1 MMDAERLPPSSEEVR
16 NEATW
21 GIEKPKLLL
30 VEGND
35 EVRLFGALAKHIGA
49 EDVQI
54 RAYHGRDNLRQFLI
68 FIPQVDG
75 YSELESI
82 GITRD
87 ADESGDNAARS
98 VRGALGAAGFPVPE
112 SPLEP
117 AADGIISVRY
127 LIIPP
132 NGDTGA
138 LEDVCLASV
147 SEDPATACVEDY
159 FACIERSA
167 LDGPRAARM
176 SKAKVHAFLSSREN
190 PTLRL
195 GEAAERGVWRF
206 DDPAFDPLKS
216 VLRMA

>member
-1 MMDAERLPPSSEEVR
+1 MADAERGSPSSEED
-16 NEATW
+16 W
-21 GIEKPKLLL
+21 SIEKPKLLL

-49 EDVQI
+49 DDVQI
-54 RAYHGRDNLRQFLI
+54 RAYQGRNNIRGFLRAVRQA
-68 FIPQVDG
+68 PG
-75 YSELESI
+75 YSDLESI
-82 GITRD
+82 AVTRD
-87 ADESGDNAARS
+87 ADENSDGAARS
-98 VRGALGAAGFPVPE
+98 VRDALRATGFPVPE

-117 AADGIISVRY
+117 ERGGGIAVRY

-132 NGDTGA
+132 NGETGA

-147 SEDPATACVEDY
+147 AEDPATACVETY
-159 FACIERSA
+159 FDCIEQSA
-167 LDGPRAARM
+167 HDGPAAARM

-206 DDPAFDPLKS
+206 DAPAFAPLKS